1 MAFVA
6 AVSNSPKLGTA
17 HGGVAGYM
25 RKFDKESQVSI
36 FGASAQHTSTDSATA
51 VLFAR
56 TSFDEDHHRI
66 HLLGMRGVVKNDY
79 DERAL
84 PSSRRITS
92 ARSWALPIPREVR
105 RVCRCAS
112 ARHGLPDCWTDAP

>member
-79 DERAL
+79 DDFLGTGTPLKSEDH
-84 PSSRRITS
+84 I
-92 ARSWALPIPREVR
+92 RSFVGATYT
-105 RVCRCAS
+105 A
-112 ARHGLPDCWTDAP
+112 